1 MESKIKQLL
10 KMSSHPVAVFRTDDE
25 PQGQYAQFKEG
36 TWGCAVALL
45 SAAGRGRTAVFT
57 KETATCMGS
66 KAGLGFDKYPL
77 GYIEYFLS
85 TGNDKIKDAEAYKK
99 TPELARHFIANLPR
113 IKAKKYLV
121 FKPLEEITEHEEPE
135 IIVFIV
141 NPDQLSALTVL
152 ANYDQDTE
160 DNVELRFGAGCAQS
174 ILYALKHYE
183 DGSPKCTIGLTDI
196 SARKCIG
203 KDQLSFSMPY
213 YRFLALEEQAEESFL
228 TKRDWQIVSKR
239 I

>member
-1 MESKIKQLL
+1 MESKIKKLL

-25 PQGQYAQFKEG
+25 PQGQYVQFKEG
-36 TWGCAVALL
+36 TWGCSVALL
-45 SAAGRGRTAVFT
+45 SAASRGRTAVFT
-57 KETATCMGS
+57 KKTATCMGS
-66 KAGLGFDKYPL
+66 KAGLGFAEFKP

-85 TGNDKIKDAEAYKK
+85 TGNDKIKNAEAYKK
-99 TPELARHFIANLPR
+99 TPELALDFIKSMPR
-113 IKAKKYLV
+113 VKAKKYLV
-121 FKPLEEITEHEEPE
+121 FKPLEEIAAPEEPE

-141 NPDQLSALTVL
+141 NPDQLSALAVL
-152 ANYDQDTE
+152 ANYDQASQ
-160 DNVELRFGAGCAQS
+160 DNVELRFGAGCAQA

-183 DGSPKCTIGLTDI
+183 DGSPKCTVGLTDI

-203 KDQLSFSMPY
+203 KDELSFSMPY

-228 TKRDWQIVSKR
+228 TKRDWQIVAKR